1 VLGHHSSQVTGNDI
15 GSNQH
20 IKAAR
25 VNFGA
30 VDTDRWAAGAAFVQ
44 LSQVS
49 EIGALCIDSE
59 GPVALDRFTMWSP
72 GNQAVAAEDRRLSQ
86 MYQKT
91 LAMNPWLASET
102 GFQMT
107 VPPILET

>member
-1 VLGHHSSQVTGNDI
+1 MTI
-15 GSNQH
+15 GSKQP

-44 LSQVS
+44 LSWVS
-49 EIGALCIDSE
+49 EIGALCIE
-59 GPVALDRFTMWSP
+59 GPVDLDRFTMWSP
-72 GNQAVAAEDRRLSQ
+72 GKQAVAAEDGRLYQ

-91 LAMNPWLASET
+91 FAMNPWLASET
-102 GFQMT
+102 GFQMM
-107 VPPILET
+107 VSQVLET

>member
-1 VLGHHSSQVTGNDI
+1 MLGHHSSQVTGNDI

-49 EIGALCIDSE
+49 EIGALCIE
-59 GPVALDRFTMWSP
+59 GPVDLDRFTMWSP
-72 GNQAVAAEDRRLSQ
+72 GNQAVAAEDGRLYQ

-91 LAMNPWLASET
+91 LEMNPWLASET

-107 VPPILET
+107 VSPVLET